1 MGPRHQ
7 HRLDRRP
14 DGTGPAHRAHHCLQH
29 HERRPGELHPR
40 PRRRVGAARHHRQ
53 RHLPGLLPLENDPG
67 DARHHR
73 RADPRL
79 DADQAP
85 GKRRGPER
93 AGGAARLRG
102 LAPYHRAG
110 DRRRRRSERD
120 MSSDA
125 KLAFT
130 RDYQKRIPFV
140 SHLKIL
146 TETLGEGTARLSLPI
161 EPHLTN
167 SIGTVHGGVIMS
179 LLDVAL
185 CTAARTLHP
194 DSLGVI
200 TIDMSTSFI
209 GGGSGARLLAEARVL
224 KNGRSMIFVDG
235 EAKNED
241 GSLGAKAIGTERGRL
256 KDREPRGGLSWGIS
270 SRKDNQWRPATAGR
284 GSPAAGG

>member
-1 MGPRHQ
+1 M
-7 HRLDRRP
+7 
-14 DGTGPAHRAHHCLQH
+14 T
-29 HERRPGELHPR
+29 
-40 PRRRVGAARHHRQ
+40 
-53 RHLPGLLPLENDPG
+53 G
-67 DARHHR
+67 DAR
-73 RADPRL
+73 
-79 DADQAP
+79 
-85 GKRRGPER
+85 
-93 AGGAARLRG
+93 
-102 LAPYHRAG
+102 
-110 DRRRRRSERD
+110 
-120 MSSDA
+120 
-125 KLAFT
+125 LAFT

-146 TETLGEGTARLSLPI
+146 TETLGEGSARLSLPI

-224 KNGRSMIFVDG
+224 KNGRSMIFVEG

-241 GSLGAKAIGTERGRL
+241 GSLVAKAIATVRVRL
-256 KDREPRGGLSWGIS
+256 KE
-270 SRKDNQWRPATAGR
+270 K
-284 GSPAAGG
+284 

>member
-1 MGPRHQ
+1 M
-7 HRLDRRP
+7 
-14 DGTGPAHRAHHCLQH
+14 TG
-29 HERRPGELHPR
+29 
-40 PRRRVGAARHHRQ
+40 
-53 RHLPGLLPLENDPG
+53 DT
-67 DARHHR
+67 
-73 RADPRL
+73 
-79 DADQAP
+79 
-85 GKRRGPER
+85 
-93 AGGAARLRG
+93 
-102 LAPYHRAG
+102 
-110 DRRRRRSERD
+110 
-120 MSSDA
+120 

-146 TETLGEGTARLSLPI
+146 TETLGEGSARLSLPI

-167 SIGTVHGGVIMS
+167 SLGTVHGGVIMS

-224 KNGRSMIFVDG
+224 KNGRNMIFVEG

-241 GSLGAKAIGTERGRL
+241 GSLVAKAMATVRVRL
-256 KDREPRGGLSWGIS
+256 KDR
-270 SRKDNQWRPATAGR
+270 
-284 GSPAAGG
+284 